1 MSAVDAPAF
10 KIGIDGGGT
19 KTEFILTDET
29 GTIVARRLAPGCSP
43 SLLEAAAVH
52 AIITENLQALTAT
65 IPAGARLAHLVLCM
79 AGSPLFWRELGA
91 KLTGYGELHLY
102 TDSQPVLELATGGEP
117 GLVMHSGTGSFVAAR
132 GTDGVTHFAGGL
144 GWRFGDPG
152 SAYDLGRR
160 VIARTILELQGWAEP
175 SRLGRTICQETGL
188 RDALALTRHFYSQ
201 TTANTA
207 LAAFAPHVT
216 TAAETDDPVAVN
228 LITQSVTELGHV
240 ARAVINRLF
249 PSVEKIPLGLSGAI
263 LHTATARTVLTQ
275 TLGPR
280 CNLKL
285 ITDPPSEGL
294 RRMLARL

>member
-1 MSAVDAPAF
+1 MDAPAF

-19 KTEFILTDET
+19 KTEFILTDEA
-29 GTIVARRLAPGCSP
+29 GNIVDRRLASGCSP

-52 AIITENLQALTAT
+52 AIITENLQALTAAM
-65 IPAGARLAHLVLCM
+65 PAGSRVTHLLLCM
-79 AGSPLFWRELGA
+79 AGSPLFWRELSGN
-91 KLTGYGELHLY
+91 LTGYGELHLY
-102 TDSQPVLELATGGEP
+102 TDSQPVLELATGGQP

-132 GTDGVTHFAGGL
+132 SPDGATHFAGGL

-216 TAAETDDPVAVN
+216 AAAETEDTVAVN
-228 LITQSVTELGHV
+228 LITQSVAELGLV

-249 PSVEKIPLGLSGAI
+249 PAPERIPLGLSGAI
-263 LHTATARTVLTQ
+263 LHTAAARTALTQ
-275 TLGPR
+275 SLGQR
-280 CNLKL
+280 CVLNLV
-285 ITDPPSEGL
+285 TDPPAEGL
-294 RRMLARL
+294 RRLLARL